1 MELEF
6 IPKSSVTVEDVIGA
20 MNHDAKVDSVVETFR
35 KSLTGVKIEKNVRF
49 ADSDILKKRPKVR
62 SKVSGVADLRLTSPD
77 GTELYVNVNDTL
89 NSNIDVSAVDW
100 SDVRD
105 SGDDVHSV
113 MTGGSS
119 VKRADHQREALAAHD
134 AGVELMQIYDWF
146 DMDTILDM
154 IKSRFVMQPRKIFA
168 RNTEARVITQKDA
181 NGFLER
187 YHMQGGARGQFYCVG
202 LFDKDKGDL
211 VQVQTFGKSR
221 FDKDHEWEAIR
232 LASKSGVIVVG
243 GVSKGFS
250 KFVKDNDP
258 ESVVSYVDADRSVG
272 DADEKTGFSYVR
284 QTTPT
289 DVWFDPFGKN
299 PKSYKDTSVQMAGID
314 KILGLPAS
322 DFPDY
327 VKGDKTTG
335 NTALMLKMGYVRV
348 PTSGSFVYEWRK

>member
-6 IPKSSVTVEDVIGA
+6 VPKSSVTKEDVIKA
-20 MNHDAKVDSVVETFR
+20 MDHDTKVDSVIEILGEGL
-35 KSLTGVKIEKNVRF
+35 KDVKIDKNVKF
-49 ADSDILKKRPKVR
+49 ADPDILKKRPKVR
-62 SKVSGVADLRLTSPD
+62 SKVKGVADLRLTSPD
-77 GTELYVNVNDTL
+77 GVELYVNVNDTL
-89 NSNIDVSAVDW
+89 NSNIDVSAKDW
-100 SDVRD
+100 TDVQDSDV
-105 SGDDVHSV
+105 DVHPV

-119 VKRADHQREALAAHD
+119 VKRAGHQREALAAHD

-187 YHMQGGARGQFYCVG
+187 YHMQGGARGQSYCVG

-221 FDKDHEWEAIR
+221 FDKNHEWEAIR

-289 DVWFDPFGKN
+289 DVWFDPFGKD
-299 PKSYKDTSVQMAGID
+299 PKSYKDTSVQMTGID

-327 VKGDKTTG
+327 VKGDPSTG
-335 NTALMLKMGYVRV
+335 NTGLMLKMGYARV
-348 PTSGSFVYEWRK
+348 PTSGSFVYEWRR